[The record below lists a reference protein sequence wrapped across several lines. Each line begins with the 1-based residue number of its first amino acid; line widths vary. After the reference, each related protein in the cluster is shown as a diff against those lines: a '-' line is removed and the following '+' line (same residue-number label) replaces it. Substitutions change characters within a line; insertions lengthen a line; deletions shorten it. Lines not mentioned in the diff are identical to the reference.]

1 MLFFYFWKLKRPK
14 NSYISGSN
22 FTSSKKKKKKK
33 NSPLLESFLSFE
45 KRDFLA
51 PSLKDILYFRKEFKK
66 PNNQTKNLHRR
77 NFLSLGMLF

>member
-1 MLFFYFWKLKRPK
+1 MLFFCFWKLKRPK

-22 FTSSKKKKKKK
+22 FTSSKKKKKK
-33 NSPLLESFLSFE
+33 NSLLLESFLSFE